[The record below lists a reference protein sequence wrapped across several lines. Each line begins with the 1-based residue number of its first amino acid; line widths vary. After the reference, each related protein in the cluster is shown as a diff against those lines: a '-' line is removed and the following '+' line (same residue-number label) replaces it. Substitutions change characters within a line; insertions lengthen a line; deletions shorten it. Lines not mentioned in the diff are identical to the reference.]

1 MDSDQLQKVF
11 PDTKSCR
18 GTSLHLLPFTGSIQ
32 FHPKQKLRNFVE
44 QLSGGFEVHYYEN
57 DDFYVTEFLWA
68 DEPTTILLCELV
80 AAVKKPT
87 DLHFHFLPGT
97 GRFEIFI
104 ERYEPTYSTLND
116 EELDY

>member
-18 GTSLHLLPFTGSIQ
+18 SISLHMLPFAGSVQ

-44 QLSGGFEVHYYEN
+44 QLQHGGFEVHYYEN

-68 DEPTTILLCELV
+68 DEPTTKMLCEFV
-80 AAVKKPT
+80 AETGKS
-87 DLHFHFLPGT
+87 DLHFHFSPLT
-97 GRFEIFI
+97 NRFEIFI